1 MPLAEYKRKR
11 NFKATPEPA
20 AGGDRGHGIFVVQLH
35 HASRRHYDF
44 RLEHA
49 GALKSWA
56 VPKGPSFDPKVKR
69 MAVQVEDHPLSYAG
83 FEGDI
88 PEGNYG
94 AGHVDV
100 FDSGTWVPQGS
111 VREGLAKGELK
122 FTLNGDVL
130 RGSWVLVRT
139 RGEGRKPQW
148 LLIKHRDEYAGER
161 EADDFVDPD
170 SDRPLP
176 LRERRKVWQD
186 VEAEQVQALDPAAR
200 GRAETIDDGPFDPE
214 LCKPDTKVPA
224 GDGWLHEAKW
234 DGYRI
239 LASIKGRRVR
249 LWSRNRLEWTDKVPE
264 LVEALRGLGVKS
276 AQLDGEMIA
285 LRDGRDDFNALQGR
299 LSAQEKA
306 PLAYM
311 LFDLPHLDGRSL
323 RELPLLERKARLEA
337 LLRERGNPL
346 LRYSAHQVGHG
357 AQVYAQAVRAGLE
370 GIVSKRADSPYRA
383 SRNGDWVKIK
393 ARRSDEFVVI
403 GFTEPKGS
411 RSGFGAL
418 LLARPGKDGLDYVGR
433 VGTGFSAEQLRS
445 LRRDLAGTRIDA
457 APADVSEMTRADRA
471 TAIWVEPALVVEV
484 YHQGLGGLGLLR
496 QPALKTVREDKSLED
511 LVKDARG
518 AKPRAATARVQ
529 KATTART
536 RSAATR
542 RATGQRTKTAGT
554 APGDVRL
561 THPERE
567 VFPGEGITKA
577 DVAAYY
583 RAVAP
588 LLLADVGGRPLSV
601 LRCPDGTGK
610 ACFFQKHTGRG
621 WGDHV
626 RSVTV
631 KEKSGS
637 DRYLA
642 VDDAIGVLQLVQMNV
657 LEFHPWGALA
667 TDQNHADRIIFD
679 LDPHPS
685 VTWSE
690 VKKAAR
696 IVHDALAA
704 IGLESFLRTSGGKG
718 LHIVVPLAPAV
729 PWDEA
734 KQFAAQVADTLAGA
748 RPRTFVSIAGEQKR
762 DKRIFIDWLRNARG
776 ATSVGSYSLRARAGA
791 PVAMPIEW
799 SELAR
804 LRSAAAYDIRSALAK
819 IKRRKRDPWEGFD
832 RIRQTLPSP
841 GAVEARNSSRK
852 AKPKKAGTR
861 STRRKA

>member
-56 VPKGPSFDPKVKR
+56 VPKGPSFDPRVKR

-100 FDSGTWVPQGS
+100 FDRGTWEPEGS

-122 FTLNGDVL
+122 FTLHGDVL

-139 RGEGRKPQW
+139 RGDGKKPQW

-161 EADDFVDPD
+161 EADDFVDPR

-186 VEAEQVQALDPAAR
+186 AEPEPSRALDPRAR

-214 LCKPDTKVPA
+214 LCKPESQAPD

-276 AQLDGEMIA
+276 AQLDGEMVA

-299 LSAQEKA
+299 LSAEQKA

-337 LLRERGNPL
+337 LLAERGNEL

-357 AQVYAQAVRAGLE
+357 AAVYAQAVRAGLE
-370 GIVSKRADSPYRA
+370 GIVSKRVDSPYRA
-383 SRNGDWVKIK
+383 SRNGDWIKIK
-393 ARRSDEFVVI
+393 ARRSDEYVVI

-418 LLARPGKDGLDYVGR
+418 LLARPGKDGLEYIGR
-433 VGTGFSAEQLRS
+433 VGTGFSTEQLRS
-445 LRRDLAGTRIDA
+445 LRKDLAGTRIDETR
-457 APADVSEMTRADRA
+457 ADVSKMTRADRA
-471 TAIWVEPALVVEV
+471 GAIWVEPVLVVEV

-496 QPALKTVREDKSLED
+496 QPALKTVREDKSLGD
-511 LVKDARG
+511 LVKDARARG
-518 AKPRAATARVQ
+518 AKPRSAAARVQ
-529 KATTART
+529 KTPSART
-536 RSAATR
+536 RGAATKSPS
-542 RATGQRTKTAGT
+542 GQRTKTPAGSD
-554 APGDVRL
+554 PGDVRL

-588 LLLADVGGRPLSV
+588 LLLADIGDRPLSV
-601 LRCPDGTGK
+601 MRCPDGTGN

-626 RSVTV
+626 RSVLV

-667 TDQNHADRIIFD
+667 SDQAHADRVIFD

-685 VTWSE
+685 VAWAE

-696 IVHDALAA
+696 TVRDALAA

-734 KQFAAQVADTLAGA
+734 KRFAEQVADTLASA
-748 RPRTFVSIAGEQKR
+748 RARTFVSVAGEQKR

-776 ATSVGSYSLRARAGA
+776 ATSIGSYSLRARAGA

-804 LRSAAAYDIRSALAK
+804 LPSGAAYDIRSALAK
-819 IKRRKRDPWEGFD
+819 IKRRKRDPWEGFY

-841 GAVEARNSSRK
+841 SNK
-852 AKPKKAGTR
+852 AK
-861 STRRKA
+861 RKHASRPVGSSNA